1 MNWRKL
7 AREIHHDNH
16 YNCDKLYIWMTGI
29 GTNKSKKVHEL
40 IQGTNQMVNKMESTE
55 IPGPES
61 IIQKIDCEI
70 SLADITVDLG
80 NGDKN
85 YSNFNPDI
93 LNEGAFENAEKTMVD
108 LPVIR
113 EFLANKIHTHN
124 RSSWKMVEEI
134 NMERLSFLLNV
145 DDMLEEMLI

>member
-1 MNWRKL
+1 
-7 AREIHHDNH
+7 
-16 YNCDKLYIWMTGI
+16 MTEI

-55 IPGPES
+55 ITVPES

-70 SLADITVDLG
+70 SLTDITADLG
-80 NGDKN
+80 NGDKI

-93 LNEGAFENAEKTMVD
+93 LNEGALENMEKTMED

-113 EFLANKIHTHN
+113 EFLANKIHT
-124 RSSWKMVEEI
+124 RSSWKMIEEI
-134 NMERLSFLLNV
+134 NMERLSYLLNA
-145 DDMLEEMLI
+145 DDMLEEMLG